1 MDKSSFGPKPLIL
14 FPWWGGK
21 SRSYLWGDLKL
32 LVPGA
37 GVEPARPLG
46 ARDFKSLM
54 STSSITQAQ
63 PNIS

>member
-1 MDKSSFGPKPLIL
+1 MIGVLVN
-14 FPWWGGK
+14 
-21 SRSYLWGDLKL
+21 

-63 PNIS
+63 PNNS

>member
-1 MDKSSFGPKPLIL
+1 MELVEM
-14 FPWWGGK
+14 
-21 SRSYLWGDLKL
+21 GDFCKCLKY

-63 PNIS
+63 QNIS